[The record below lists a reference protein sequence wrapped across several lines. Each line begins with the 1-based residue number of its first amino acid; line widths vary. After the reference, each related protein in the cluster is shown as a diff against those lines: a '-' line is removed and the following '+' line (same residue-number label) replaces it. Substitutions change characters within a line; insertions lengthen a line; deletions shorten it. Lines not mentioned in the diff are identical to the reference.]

1 MVDEKDIF
9 LKFLSRNY
17 PIRRIKHNMKFK
29 RAIILDRGLPY
40 FLSDEHSN
48 QLIINELIG
57 ILREVFSCDE
67 PTARIVSNKFLG
79 EFLKI
84 K

>member
-29 RAIILDRGLPY
+29 RAIILDKGFPR
-40 FLSDEHSN
+40 FLSDEHHVP
-48 QLIINELIG
+48 LIINELID
-57 ILREVFSCDE
+57 ILQEVFSCDE